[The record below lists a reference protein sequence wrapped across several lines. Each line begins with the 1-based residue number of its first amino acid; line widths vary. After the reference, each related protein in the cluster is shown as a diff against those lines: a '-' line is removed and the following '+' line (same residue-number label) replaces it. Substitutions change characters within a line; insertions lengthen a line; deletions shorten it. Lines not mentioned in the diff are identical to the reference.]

1 MTARR
6 SERFHVTMAT
16 AGHPTPCTA
25 GGRVRRRPATSSS
38 WVGRWGK
45 PRAHITL
52 ADEETETMLT
62 TGPEKM

>member
-6 SERFHVTMAT
+6 SKRFHVTVATTGRPTPGT
-16 AGHPTPCTA
+16 AGDRA
-25 GGRVRRRPATSSS
+25 RRRPATSSS

-45 PRAHITL
+45 PGAHITL

-62 TGPEKM
+62 TGPEKT